1 MNKPIGRMWSV
12 GFFDFGQAGLEKW
25 QDICYFA
32 VLIGLPY
39 DNISDLQQDMG
50 GRLPPPVGRIASPG

>member
-1 MNKPIGRMWSV
+1 MWSV
-12 GFFDFGQAGLEKW
+12 GFFDFGQVGLEKW

-32 VLIGLPY
+32 VLIGLLY

-50 GRLPPPVGRIASPG
+50 GRLPLPVGRIAPPGRKRE